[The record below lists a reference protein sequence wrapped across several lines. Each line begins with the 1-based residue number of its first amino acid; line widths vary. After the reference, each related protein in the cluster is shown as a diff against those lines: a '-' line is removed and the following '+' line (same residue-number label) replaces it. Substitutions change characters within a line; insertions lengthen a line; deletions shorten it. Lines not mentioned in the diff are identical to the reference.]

1 MAELSDLFGR
11 KGEPRD
17 GGPAQHPTTNGNG
30 GRHISLENYSD
41 VGLRIDEENEVH
53 ALTPAEE
60 KIAALGERNAHL
72 EADVQ
77 VNRTNIEK
85 RVEELH
91 AALQHE
97 RM

>member
-1 MAELSDLFGR
+1 MAKLSDLFGR
-11 KGEPRD
+11 KGEPGD
-17 GGPAQHPTTNGNG
+17 GGPAQLPSTNGNG
-30 GRHISLENYSD
+30 GRGISLENYSD

-53 ALTPAEE
+53 ALTRAEE
-60 KIAALGERNAHL
+60 KIASLGNRNAHL